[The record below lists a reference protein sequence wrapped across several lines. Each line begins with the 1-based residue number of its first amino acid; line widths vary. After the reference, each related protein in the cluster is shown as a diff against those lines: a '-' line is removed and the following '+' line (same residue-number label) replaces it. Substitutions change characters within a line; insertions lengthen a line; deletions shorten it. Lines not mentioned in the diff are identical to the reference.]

1 MADSTRSN
9 IGSHQTEPNEPAQ
22 HAFIITFILGP
33 PTRGVDAIAS
43 AEVAAQ
49 QGLTRQEFWHQVVR
63 RNVAQLLECDPEG
76 RSKLDAIVSEA
87 LGETVAVWEAG
98 ATVGPFGDLELP
110 GVAINPNM
118 ILGVLGRRPRGNVAD
133 RETLSRIADALMGFT
148 RADLSICTLTAEK
161 GEIIF
166 PFPRRAMRKEAYD
179 A

>member
-1 MADSTRSN
+1 MADSSFSDTKN
-9 IGSHQTEPNEPAQ
+9 HQTEPNEPPQ
-22 HAFIITFILGP
+22 HAFVISFILGP
-33 PTRGVDAIAS
+33 PTRGVDAIAF

-63 RNVAQLLECDPEG
+63 RNITQLLECDPEG

-110 GVAINPNM
+110 GLAVNPNM
-118 ILGVLGRRPRGNVAD
+118 ILDVLGRRPRANVAD
-133 RETLSRIADALMGFT
+133 REALSRIADGLMDFT
-148 RADLSICTLTAEK
+148 RADLSICTLTAEN

-166 PFPRRAMRKEAYD
+166 PFPRRATRKETYD